1 MPKVHP
7 KPRCCKSGPRC
18 RRCPVVLKRLEKAG
32 YARRTAK
39 GNFKVVKVLP
49 KAALKTAR
57 AR

>member
-1 MPKVHP
+1 
-7 KPRCCKSGPRC
+7 
-18 RRCPVVLKRLEKAG
+18 VVLKRLEKAG